1 MFQSILDVV
10 INIGLLILLLGVLV
24 MIHEFGHFI
33 AALIVGAKVEE
44 FSIGFGPKLLSKKIG
59 DTDFLIKIL
68 PLGGYVKILGE
79 GDEVDPDAD
88 RKKSFKTDKSLK
100 SKKPWQKIF
109 VMLAGVTMNI
119 SLAIFLFYVL
129 LSRAG
134 FAFYLPQNLG
144 NIDLPFGK
152 VVQEKL
158 DDIKYTQLVDGG
170 NAQLAGLPSQGI
182 IKTMNG
188 EAVELTSDMRNLI
201 NHYKGQVVSIVVC
214 DYEYVSCIDYSVS
227 VSQEAVIGIHY
238 YDNYVYKV
246 QYTQSE
252 IPFSGFLHIPN
263 QLVIIGQYLD
273 MMFDTAKETGNYKDV
288 AIEGVSSPIALYFVV
303 DSLKS
308 EGIWAFF
315 DIMANISFSLAV
327 VNVLPIP
334 ALDGGRVIFII
345 IEAIRKKELDPRLE
359 ALIIQ
364 ISFLIM
370 MLIMVLVVLK
380 DIIFIKDIGDMFK

>member
-1 MFQSILDVV
+1 MFQSILDFV
-10 INIGLLILLLGVLV
+10 INLGLLILLLGFLVL
-24 MIHEFGHFI
+24 IHELGHFI
-33 AALIVGAKVEE
+33 SALIVGAKVEE
-44 FSIGFGPKLLSKKIG
+44 FSIGFGPKLFSKKIG
-59 DTDFLIKIL
+59 ETEFLVKVL

-79 GDEVDPDAD
+79 GDEVNPDD
-88 RKKSFKTDKSLK
+88 ERKKSFKTDRSLK

-119 SLAIFLFYVL
+119 FLAIILFYIL
-129 LSRAG
+129 LIKSG

-144 NIDLPFGK
+144 EIDLPFGK
-152 VVQEKL
+152 VTQEKYADL
-158 DDIKYTQLVDGG
+158 KYTQLVEGG
-170 NAQLAGLPSQGI
+170 NAQLAGMPDQGL

-188 EAVELTSDMRNLI
+188 DPVSLTSEMRDI
-201 NHYKGQVVSIVVC
+201 IGQYKGQVVSMVVC
-214 DYEYVSCIDYSVS
+214 DYELVVCKDYSVS
-227 VSQEAVIGIHY
+227 VTDDALIGIQY
-238 YDNYVYKV
+238 FDNYAYKV
-246 QYTQSE
+246 QYESIE
-252 IPFSGFLHIPN
+252 KVFSGFLHIPN
-263 QLVIIGQYLD
+263 QIVIIGEYLD
-273 MMFDTAKETGNYKDV
+273 YMFTNARETGNYKDV
-288 AIEGVSSPIALYFVV
+288 AVEGVSSPIALYFVI

-308 EGIWAFF
+308 DGIWAFL
-315 DIMANISFSLAV
+315 DIMANISFSLAM